1 MYVFQIIYSL
11 DSILMVK
18 FLAIKK
24 ACLIQIIKLVQFNNL
39 LDFNKCFVP
48 FFFPLNVIFTKFCLS
63 YEFYF
68 NGLKNLKS
76 MSN

>member
-1 MYVFQIIYSL
+1 MFR
-11 DSILMVK
+11 
-18 FLAIKK
+18 A
-24 ACLIQIIKLVQFNNL
+24 
-39 LDFNKCFVP
+39 

-76 MSN
+76 MSNWIRKNDFLLFLPRNDAF